1 MEEMK
6 KIVNMRKE
14 KNQINLE
21 LFCKNF
27 NEINQREEELE
38 IEEDESMTDGG
49 CFVEDEEVQIS

>member
-1 MEEMK
+1 MK

-27 NEINQREEELE
+27 NEINQREAELE

-49 CFVEDEEVQIS
+49 CFVEDEEV